1 MEVLKMIV
9 RRAAS
14 GIGVLVLGLA
24 LAMAPVM
31 ASPVGATKTKHHKTS
46 KPKATASPKVSPG
59 GCTALNTEQTQSS
72 KLATTLEQAFASGNF
87 ATIKSAMLAEF
98 NDLNTDVA
106 KAGAVLS
113 SAPANVKAAFATI
126 GQAFTQLKTAI
137 ANSTS
142 LTQLES
148 SFQALGTNTK
158 FTAAGQVL
166 ASYFGSKCG
175 STTPAT

>member
-1 MEVLKMIV
+1 MIV

-31 ASPVGATKTKHHKTS
+31 ASPAGATKTKHHKTS
-46 KPKATASPKVSPG
+46 KPKAAASPKVSLG
-59 GCTALNTEQTQSS
+59 ACTALNTEQTQSS

-87 ATIKSAMLAEF
+87 ATIKAAMLAEF
-98 NDLNTDVA
+98 TNLGTDVSKA
-106 KAGAVLS
+106 KALLS

-126 GQAFTQLKTAI
+126 AQAFTQLKTTI

-142 LTQLES
+142 LTGLES
-148 SFQALGTNTK
+148 SLQALGTNTQL
-158 FTAAGQVL
+158 TAAGQVL
-166 ASYFGSKCG
+166 ASYFGTKCP
-175 STTPAT
+175 STTSTT